1 MDLQGAVVVF
11 AFHQYTVNSMNYF
24 SINPDLTV
32 LQLRDAIDERL
43 DGAKAMTYFI
53 NDNIQ
58 QCDDATRLEYVATL
72 SRNLDELEVLYEA
85 LVDKVGNKH
94 ALKAV

>member
-1 MDLQGAVVVF
+1 MQL
-11 AFHQYTVNSMNYF
+11 HQYTVNSMNYF

-58 QCDDATRLEYVATL
+58 QCDDATRSEYVATL